1 VTLALLL
8 GLLMFCPN
16 NVAISGNKAFA
27 NLMILTHYYIDRSD
41 GAVQYMRKN
50 AVIESNAASS
60 GNTDCAS

>member
-1 VTLALLL
+1 
-8 GLLMFCPN
+8 MFCPN